1 MEKTEVI
8 KTTTGRLRGYL
19 ENDLAVFKGIPYAQ
33 PPVGN
38 LRFSDTVEKEPWEGI
53 LEAVEFSSIAPQ
65 TLLPDHP
72 LVSHPQSED
81 CLTLNIWTPGFDAEK
96 RPVMIWI
103 HGGAF
108 IYGGAPFPRH
118 NGKFLSQ
125 RGNICVVTLNYRLG
139 ALGNLFVPEKVS
151 NLGFLDQIT
160 AIKWVNNNIS
170 NFGGNPDNITL
181 FGESAGGHSVC
192 TLLSMPA
199 ARGLFHRAICQSGGL
214 DPKVHH
220 PEGGIKAAEKLFSKL
235 SIKMGDLDAL
245 RKISVEKLLEAEGK
259 IRMENLV
266 TRDFSGYPPIIDGN
280 KIPEHPLIIIGKG
293 FSKDIDLLVG
303 TNLNEATFFTMLNP
317 QIQNIDWS
325 ELPNHIKIF
334 LNRLNLSDE
343 EIKELINLFKINR
356 NTPYE
361 VLNAISTESS
371 FRYHTRNIIEA
382 QLDNSSNVYSFLF
395 TYKTPLQGG
404 IFGATHAL
412 EVPFVFGT
420 LDDIEIGIYPKRD
433 EINTKISEQMMDSWI
448 SFARIGNPNHE
459 GIPEWPTYDIKNR
472 STILFGNETK
482 VERDPL
488 REERLAIERII
499 L

>member
-1 MEKTEVI
+1 MEKTDVI

-19 ENDLAVFKGIPYAQ
+19 ENGLAVFKGIPYAQ

-38 LRFSDTVEKEPWEGI
+38 LRFRDTVEKEPWEGI
-53 LEAVEFSSIAPQ
+53 LEAVEFSPIAPQ

-81 CLTLNIWTPGFDAEK
+81 CLTLNIWTPGCDAEK

-108 IYGGAPFPRH
+108 IYGGTPFPRH

-125 RGNICVVTLNYRLG
+125 RGNICVVSLNYRLG
-139 ALGNLFVPEKVS
+139 ALGNLFVPDKVS
-151 NLGFLDQIT
+151 NLGFIDQIT

-259 IRMENLV
+259 IGMENLV

-303 TNLNEATFFTMLNP
+303 TNLNEATFFTILNP

-334 LNRLNLSDE
+334 LNTLNLSDE

-361 VLNAISTESS
+361 VLSAISTESS

-382 QLDNSSNVYSFLF
+382 QLDNNSNVYSFLF
-395 TYKTPLQGG
+395 TYKSPLQGG